1 MRNEQKLG
9 FADYA
14 VQRRKIKQEFFNQ
27 INLLIDWRPVSNII
41 NKHYQKGESAVGR
54 PSYQGIFLFKM
65 TLLQTWYGL
74 SDYEVED
81 RVNDSISFSR
91 FVGISLD
98 SPVPDHSVIS
108 RFRSELT
115 KKNVYEKLFKVMNK
129 QLEKHRIIVKSG
141 AIVDASI
148 IDTPLKPKGKTR
160 YEIEADRADVERP
173 VGEQEK
179 EEQMQVLIKREQP
192 GVDTQARWIKKAGK
206 ARYGY
211 KKHHVTDTEGLVIGL
226 LTTPANV
233 NEIANLDEVLATAD
247 LPDGIFVYGDKGYR
261 SQNNQEILERR
272 NLKSRILHKAKKGR
286 PLTAREML
294 RNKLIGRT
302 RFKVE
307 RTFGGIKRWFGS
319 TCARYKG
326 ILKMH
331 TQNLMEAIAYN
342 LYRSPGIVA
351 SKLIKTIN

>member
-1 MRNEQKLG
+1 MKNEQKLG

-54 PSYQGIFLFKM
+54 PGYQGIVLFKM

-115 KKNVYEKLFKVMNK
+115 KKAVYEKLFKVMNK

-148 IDTPLKPKGKTR
+148 IDTPLRPKGKTR
-160 YEIEADRADVERP
+160 YEIETDRSDEERSI
-173 VGEQEK
+173 GEQEK
-179 EEQMQVLIKREQP
+179 EEQMQVLIKKEQP

-206 ARYGY
+206 TRYGY

-233 NEIANLDEVLATAD
+233 NEIANLEEVLATAD

-261 SQNNQEILERR
+261 SQNNEEILKGR
-272 NLKSRILHKAKKGR
+272 NLKSRILHKAKKGQ
-286 PLTAREML
+286 PLTAREMF
-294 RNKLIGRT
+294 RNRLIGRT

-351 SKLIKTIN
+351 SKLIKTTN

>member
-1 MRNEQKLG
+1 MKNEQKLG
-9 FADYA
+9 FADYL
-14 VQRRKIKQEFFNQ
+14 VQKRKIKHEFFNQ
-27 INLLIDWRPVSNII
+27 INVLIDWRPVSNLI

-54 PSYQGIFLFKM
+54 PSYEGIVLFKM

-74 SDYEVED
+74 SDYELED

-108 RFRSELT
+108 RFRTELT
-115 KKNVYEKLFKVMNK
+115 KKGEYEKLFKAMNK
-129 QLEKHRIIVKSG
+129 QLEKHKIIVKTG

-148 IDTPLKPKGKTR
+148 IDTPLKPKGKAT
-160 YEIEADRADVERP
+160 YEIAVDRS
-173 VGEQEK
+173 EQERTP
-179 EEQMQVLIKREQP
+179 EEHQNEQHTQTLTKKQHP
-192 GVDTQARWIKKAGK
+192 GVDSEARWIRKAGK
-206 ARYGY
+206 TRYGY
-211 KKHHVTDTEGLVIGL
+211 KKHYVTDTEGLVLGV

-233 NEIANLDEVLATAD
+233 NEIANLEEVLATAA
-247 LPDGIFVYGDKGYR
+247 LPEHIHVYADKGYR
-261 SQNNQEILERR
+261 SAKNEELLKNK
-272 NLKSRILHKAKKGR
+272 NLKSRILHKAKKGK
-286 PLTAREML
+286 PLTEREKL
-294 RNKLIGRT
+294 RNKLIGKT

-307 RTFGGIKRWFGS
+307 RTFGGINRWFNS

-331 TQNLMEAIAYN
+331 TQNLMEAMAYN

-351 SKLIKTIN
+351 SKLINTAE